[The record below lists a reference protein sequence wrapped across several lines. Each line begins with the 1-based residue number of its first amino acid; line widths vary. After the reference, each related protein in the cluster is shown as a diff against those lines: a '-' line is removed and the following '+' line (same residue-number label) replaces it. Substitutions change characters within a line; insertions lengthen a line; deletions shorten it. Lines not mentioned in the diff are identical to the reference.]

1 MAQLAAGKFGGRSLD
16 FGQLEAFVQVAAH
29 NSFSRAAEALQL
41 TQPSIT
47 ARIQSLERVLGE
59 ELFERSG
66 RGVSLSDAGTVF
78 LPHAE
83 RILQMLQEAKDN
95 LEEVRSVQAGSLRLG
110 SALTVSTYVLPRI
123 LRTFHSRHAG
133 VEVVVHTG
141 RSEQVLKM
149 LLSDEVQVGLVGSLT
164 HPDVESIN
172 LYADEVILVSD
183 PEHPF
188 AANGEATI
196 EEVGSQPVILS
207 DRGSSYYSLIH
218 GFFRQAGVVPNVAM
232 ELDSIE
238 ATKRMVEEG
247 LGIALLPRVCLE
259 RELKQGLLAEVA
271 VTNAPAI
278 SRQIAL
284 IYRKSRK
291 QARTV
296 HAFLDVLQSMY
307 GLDLPAGSA
316 VE

>member
-1 MAQLAAGKFGGRSLD
+1 LD

-29 NSFSRAAEALQL
+29 RSFSRAAEALQL

-47 ARIQSLERVLGE
+47 ARIQALERVLSE

-66 RGVSLSDAGTVF
+66 RGVRLTDAGTIF
-78 LPHAE
+78 LPYAE
-83 RILQMLQEAKDN
+83 RMLQMLREAKESV
-95 LEEVRSVQAGSLRLG
+95 EEVRTVQAGSLRLG
-110 SALTVSTYVLPRI
+110 SALTISTYVLPRI
-123 LRTFHSRHAG
+123 LRTFHSRYPG

-149 LLSDEVQVGLVGSLT
+149 LLNDEVQVGLVGSLM
-164 HPDVESIN
+164 HPDVETVD
-172 LYADEVILVSD
+172 LYPDEVILVANPD
-183 PEHPF
+183 HPF
-188 AANGEATI
+188 AANRQATI
-196 EEVGSQPVILS
+196 EEVGSQPVILA
-207 DRGSSYYSLIH
+207 DRGSSYYGLIH

-232 ELDSIE
+232 ELDSME

-278 SRQIAL
+278 SRRIAL

-296 HAFLDVLQSMY
+296 QAFLEVLRSIY
-307 GLDLPAGSA
+307 GLELPASSKG
-316 VE
+316 E